1 METDE
6 DRATMRESFSLV
18 QNILFIEYTD
28 VFPAH
33 VHENMVEKLWK
44 PDAIWFVF
52 FDSVLWR
59 ELVVSLAKLLVST
72 TGIFQEII
80 TPS

>member
-1 METDE
+1 
-6 DRATMRESFSLV
+6 
-18 QNILFIEYTD
+18 
-28 VFPAH
+28 
-33 VHENMVEKLWK
+33 MVEKLWK